1 MAAAAARGGGGGG
14 RGGGGGG
21 RRSGGRRG
29 LSTASPSTAAR
40 RRARSLQQIGVELL
54 GHSSEECGD
63 GRGGDAADGGEGEG
77 AGVVDGDA
85 VGVAGAG
92 EELAEAHRVGLH
104 QPGQLRA
111 ARLVRPP
118 RPAPVLHVAKDSM

>member
-1 MAAAAARGGGGGG
+1 MATRWSPERRAAARLVDGVAVDGGEANG
-14 RGGGGGG
+14 
-21 RRSGGRRG
+21 
-29 LSTASPSTAAR
+29 
-40 RRARSLQQIGVELL
+40 
-54 GHSSEECGD
+54 GD

-118 RPAPVLHVAKDSM
+118 RPAPVLHGYDES